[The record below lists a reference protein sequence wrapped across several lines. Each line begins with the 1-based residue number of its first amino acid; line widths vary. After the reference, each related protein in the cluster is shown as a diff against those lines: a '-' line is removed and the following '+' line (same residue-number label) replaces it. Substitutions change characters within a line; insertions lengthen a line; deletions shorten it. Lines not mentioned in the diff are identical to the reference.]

1 MKNLFL
7 IDLYLWIYTSAFAG
21 TKEELK
27 SPSGEIT
34 TGTYVF
40 FKTFLKMLRNHQ
52 PDMICV
58 ASDCHAKTFRKQ
70 MYEKYK
76 NNRPE
81 AMPEGM
87 SQQIKRTKEILNIMG
102 IPVYEMPGYEA
113 DDIIG
118 TVVDKIEKS
127 DEDIKIIIC
136 TRDKDAIQLLRE
148 DKVEMLDI
156 NKGNKTIFSDIIKK
170 WGVTPIQFVDFL
182 ALQGDPSDNV
192 PGVKGI
198 GPKTAVEL
206 LKEWGSLD
214 RIFRNNEFENHIPI
228 AATPKVCE
236 KLINQ
241 KEMCLFSKNLVTI
254 RRDVPIEINFEDMKV
269 KEFDWN
275 KLNSIFEELGFHSL
289 MQARTKNRRLF

>member
-1 MKNLFL
+1 MKNLMI
-7 IDLYLWIYTSAFAG
+7 IDLYLWMYTSAFAG

-40 FKTFLKMLRNHQ
+40 CKTLLRMLRTYL
-52 PDMICV
+52 PDMICG

-70 MYEKYK
+70 MYEHYK

-81 AMPEGM
+81 AMPEGL

-102 IPVYEMPGYEA
+102 IPVYELPGYEA

-118 TVVDKIEKS
+118 TIVEKAKS
-127 DEDIKIIIC
+127 EDIKITIC
-136 TRDKDAIQLLRE
+136 TRDKDVIQLLNPNV
-148 DKVEMLDI
+148 DMLDI
-156 NKGNKTIFSDIIKK
+156 NKNKRTIFSDIREK
-170 WGVTPIQFVDFL
+170 WGIEPFQFRDFL

-198 GPKTAVEL
+198 GPKKAVEL
-206 LKEWGSLD
+206 LQKYTTAEIMYEHLKEIGGK
-214 RIFRNNEFENHIPI
+214 
-228 AATPKVCE
+228 TVE
-236 KLINQ
+236 KLLS
-241 KEMCLFSKNLVTI
+241 ETLMFALSRDLVTI
-254 RRDVPIEINFEDMKV
+254 CREVPIEIDFEDMKV

-275 KLNSIFEELGFHSL
+275 KLNSIFEELGFLSL
-289 MQARTKNRRLF
+289 MPARTKNRRLF